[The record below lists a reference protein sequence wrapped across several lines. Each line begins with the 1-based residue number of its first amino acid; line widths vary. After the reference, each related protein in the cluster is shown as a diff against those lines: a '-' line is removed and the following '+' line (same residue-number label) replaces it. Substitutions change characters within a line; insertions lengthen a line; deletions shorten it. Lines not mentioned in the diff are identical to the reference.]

1 MAKTFVS
8 FATEYWL
15 RLKVSDK
22 AWIVAQICNLLYR
35 RFAIGRLS
43 YDLISFVLAD
53 VQQNK
58 ILRYSR
64 LENLRY
70 FLRKMTET
78 FKRSLSI
85 PLFDIGLL
93 A

>member
-1 MAKTFVS
+1 MSTIQEV
-8 FATEYWL
+8 

-22 AWIVAQICNLLYR
+22 AWIVAQICNQLYR

-43 YDLISFVLAD
+43 YDLRSFVLGD

-70 FLRKMTET
+70 FLRKMTFNRTDTGNTGGEPYCRPAKEG
-78 FKRSLSI
+78 FV
-85 PLFDIGLL
+85 
-93 A
+93 

>member
-1 MAKTFVS
+1 MIGLKDTQRFSRTHRGRNWAGVR
-8 FATEYWL
+8 ACPAGV
-15 RLKVSDK
+15 RLKVSYK
-22 AWIVAQICNLLYR
+22 IWFVAQICNLPYR

-43 YDLISFVLAD
+43 YDLISFVLAE

-70 FLRKMTET
+70 FLQDDQH
-78 FKRSLSI
+78 F
-85 PLFDIGLL
+85 
-93 A
+93 